1 MTTLPSPRAP
11 AQAAAARTNG
21 ARSHRPA
28 EGKARAAPN
37 ATRHGLGATRFYLL
51 PDEDAAEYQAFRDD
65 LLAALHPRDAAERHA
80 AERAIQAMWRQS
92 RADRL
97 EAEILGE
104 LFAAKEIQD
113 QAEAQAAR
121 QAAFRAMSTL
131 LRYRGR
137 IERERER
144 ALAAFHALRRQ
155 LPPAAPP
162 PASTNGPGAASP
174 AAPAP
179 AAASGTNEPA
189 APASPDLRRLAP
201 LRNGTSGPAPVR
213 PLNRHQ
219 RRRLAALERQ
229 AQRKAA

>member
-1 MTTLPSPRAP
+1 
-11 AQAAAARTNG
+11 
-21 ARSHRPA
+21 
-28 EGKARAAPN
+28 
-37 ATRHGLGATRFYLL
+37 
-51 PDEDAAEYQAFRDD
+51 
-65 LLAALHPRDAAERHA
+65 
-80 AERAIQAMWRQS
+80 MWRQS

-144 ALAAFHALRRQ
+144 ALAAFHALRRRP
-155 LPPAAPP
+155 PPAAPP
-162 PASTNGPGAASP
+162 PASTNG
-174 AAPAP
+174 
-179 AAASGTNEPA
+179 PA